1 MKNYIRVIG
10 IALLALTLTNC
21 ASTNYQVNKEAKEEG
36 RVLNQVPQWYVD
48 AKITRELN
56 FTSQKLVLKAIR
68 KLFQKLKKQLLM
80 LLKVQ

>member
-48 AKITRELN
+48 AKIDKRIYL
-56 FTSQKLVLKAIR
+56 
-68 KLFQKLKKQLLM
+68 
-80 LLKVQ
+80 